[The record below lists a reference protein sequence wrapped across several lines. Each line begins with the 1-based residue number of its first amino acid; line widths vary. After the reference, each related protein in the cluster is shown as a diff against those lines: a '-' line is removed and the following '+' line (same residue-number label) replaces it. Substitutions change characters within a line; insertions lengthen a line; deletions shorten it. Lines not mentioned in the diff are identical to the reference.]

1 MKVKVLYF
9 AYLRDAV
16 GRPSETVEV
25 PAGVE
30 TVGALR
36 DYLVGQGDPWK
47 SGFESVKRIR
57 FSVNQAMADET
68 AAIKDGDEVA
78 FFPPVTGTKYT
89 AT

>member
-36 DYLVGQGDPWK
+36 DYLVGK

-78 FFPPVTGTKYT
+78 FFPPVTGG
-89 AT
+89 

>member
-36 DYLVGQGDPWK
+36 DYLVGQGDPL
-47 SGFESVKRIR
+47 EERL
-57 FSVNQAMADET
+57 
-68 AAIKDGDEVA
+68 
-78 FFPPVTGTKYT
+78 
-89 AT
+89 

>member
-47 SGFESVKRIR
+47 REAYPLLREPGDGGRNRGDQGWRRSR
-57 FSVNQAMADET
+57 FLPACHRRLVLWGSRR
-68 AAIKDGDEVA
+68 
-78 FFPPVTGTKYT
+78 
-89 AT
+89 

>member
-36 DYLVGQGDPWK
+36 DYLVGQGDP
-47 SGFESVKRIR
+47 GR
-57 FSVNQAMADET
+57 
-68 AAIKDGDEVA
+68 AALKA
-78 FFPPVTGTKYT
+78 
-89 AT
+89 